1 MDELSK
7 KVKQEDVRMITR
19 YFLYSLQ
26 YVWQRDK
33 FRHKQYEFDSSLPEK
48 LDYEGS
54 MASVDFVLNYSDSP
68 HNIKVLYNNWHLEY
82 PYLKYPKQKSM
93 IEGLAV

>member
-1 MDELSK
+1 
-7 KVKQEDVRMITR
+7 MITR

-26 YVWQRDK
+26 YVPQHDK
-33 FRHKQYEFDSSLPEK
+33 FFRHKQYEFDSSLPEK
-48 LDYEGS
+48 LDYDGC
-54 MASVDFVLNYSDSP
+54 MVSVNFVLNYSDSP

-82 PYLKYPKQKSM
+82 PYLKYPKHRSM